1 MFLNVSQC
9 FSMVLNVSQC
19 LSMFL
24 NVSQCYFLHLLTCFS
39 AMLCCPAKLFV
50 ELRWWELV
58 SSGVLVSPSA
68 PREFYV
74 SILPLVLSVFQCLLM
89 SRSRN
94 PNWWFI
100 MVYHSIISFK
110 MPFGGIRPH
119 FQTPFKLI
127 ESKRKLDL
135 SGEGSFWF
143 FSHCFGNHWR
153 SYANQSF
160 RPNQERWSHRQSA
173 RARCYLPSTTPWK
186 KGIQTSNARTVE
198 DLPADEFVDEICW
211 WT

>member
-1 MFLNVSQC
+1 MSLNVSQCFSMFLNVSQC
-9 FSMVLNVSQC
+9 FSMSLNVSQCFSMSLNVSQCFSMFLNVSQC

-89 SRSRN
+89 SRSRKTYV
-94 PNWWFI
+94 PKIDGLSWFI
-100 MVYHSIISFK
+100 ILSYHSRCHLGAYGPIFRHPS
-110 MPFGGIRPH
+110 
-119 FQTPFKLI
+119 KLI

-135 SGEGSFWF
+135 SGEGSF
-143 FSHCFGNHWR
+143 
-153 SYANQSF
+153 
-160 RPNQERWSHRQSA
+160 
-173 RARCYLPSTTPWK
+173 
-186 KGIQTSNARTVE
+186 
-198 DLPADEFVDEICW
+198 
-211 WT
+211 

>member
-1 MFLNVSQC
+1 
-9 FSMVLNVSQC
+9 
-19 LSMFL
+19 
-24 NVSQCYFLHLLTCFS
+24 
-39 AMLCCPAKLFV
+39 MLCCPAKLFV
-50 ELRWWELV
+50 ELWWWELV

-89 SRSRN
+89 SRSRKTYV
-94 PNWWFI
+94 PQI
-100 MVYHSIISFK
+100 DVYHGLSFYHLIQDAIWGHTA
-110 MPFGGIRPH
+110 PFSVTL
-119 FQTPFKLI
+119 QNW
-127 ESKRKLDL
+127 SKRKLDL

-153 SYANQSF
+153 SYSNQSF

-198 DLPADEFVDEICW
+198 DLPAAPADEFVDEICW